1 MLMELVN
8 ALARCW
14 PCAYLQFV
22 SGPRELD
29 KTLTFLSCIPV
40 IDLVLRK
47 GSDINEGNC
56 LQLLFY
62 FIVLMDKVVSGKGLK
77 VFSYFS
83 DFRLKTSRTAL

>member
-14 PCAYLQFV
+14 PCACLQFV

-40 IDLVLRK
+40 IDLVLK
-47 GSDINEGNC
+47 YGSDTNEGKW

-62 FIVLMDKVVSGKGLK
+62 FIVLMDIVASGKGLK
-77 VFSYFS
+77 TFSYFS
-83 DFRLKTSRTAL
+83 DFRLKSSRTAL